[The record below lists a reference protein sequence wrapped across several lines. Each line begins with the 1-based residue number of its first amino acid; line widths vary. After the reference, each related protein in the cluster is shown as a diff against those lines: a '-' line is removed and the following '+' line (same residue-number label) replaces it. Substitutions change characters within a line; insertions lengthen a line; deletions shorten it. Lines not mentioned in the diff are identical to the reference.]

1 MNAALIPLLL
11 LAFLLLYCQCYALSK
26 LELHHRYSWN
36 SRRIGHGG
44 IDGVGV
50 VPKRHRIL
58 QQQQQ
63 KQHRLRVFSTSTFSD
78 SNDGKHQNTTLLSA
92 LSNDTNN
99 TRETERQSIITSAS
113 SFDGIRSNNGLYVDK
128 TKQVYDNI
136 LKMKGEKY
144 FFLVRPRRF
153 GKSLLCSTF
162 ANLFLGK
169 ENEDLLKGLWIH
181 DSKVWDFEK
190 EEHTL
195 LHLDMSYAA
204 GPDSNVDSFEL
215 NVRKC
220 LWKLLEKIISQ
231 YHRAMT
237 PLAHYCQTQFLN

>member
-1 MNAALIPLLL
+1 MNAKLTPLLL
-11 LAFLLLYCQCYALSK
+11 LASLLLYCQCYALPK

-36 SRRIGHGG
+36 SRLSGHGG

-63 KQHRLRVFSTSTFSD
+63 QQQHLVRVFSTSLSSSY
-78 SNDGKHQNTTLLSA
+78 SNNGNHQDTTPLSA

-99 TRETERQSIITSAS
+99 TREAERQSIITSAS

-128 TKQVYDNI
+128 TKQIYDNI
-136 LKMKGEKY
+136 LKMRGEKY

-153 GKSLLCSTF
+153 GKSLLCSTL

-169 ENEDLLKGLWIH
+169 ANEDLFKGLWIH
-181 DSKVWDFEK
+181 DNKVWDFE
-190 EEHTL
+190 
-195 LHLDMSYAA
+195 
-204 GPDSNVDSFEL
+204 
-215 NVRKC
+215 
-220 LWKLLEKIISQ
+220 
-231 YHRAMT
+231 
-237 PLAHYCQTQFLN
+237 